1 MEKPAPTSV
10 SLIDPIRNRWSPR
23 AFDANRPVPAEVLLQ
38 LFEAARWAPSCN
50 NSQAW
55 NFIVAT
61 QDEPEFADLLECLV
75 PGNRAWAEA
84 APVLVLAAAE
94 LNFSFNGKPN
104 AFARHDVG
112 LALGN
117 LLAQATALG
126 VQGHLMAGF
135 SADTAR
141 EKLGLP
147 DTHEPVTMLA
157 LGYPGDPESLSEPL
171 RERELAERLRKP
183 LDAFVFKGRFGQSRS
198 F

>member
-1 MEKPAPTSV
+1 MEKPANTSV

-23 AFDANRPVPAEVLLQ
+23 AFDASRPVPDEVLLQ

-55 NFIVAT
+55 NFVVAT
-61 QDEPEFADLLECLV
+61 QEEPAFADLLECLV
-75 PGNRAWAEA
+75 PGNRVWAEA

-94 LNFSFNGKPN
+94 KHFSFNGKPN
-104 AFARHDVG
+104 AYARHDVG

-135 SADTAR
+135 SAETAQ
-141 EKLGLP
+141 EKLQLP
-147 DTHEPVTMLA
+147 DTHDPVTMLA
-157 LGYPGDPESLSEPL
+157 LGYAGDPASLSETL
-171 RERELAERLRKP
+171 QERERGERIRKP
-183 LDAFVFKGRFGQSRS
+183 LESFVFRGRFGQPRT